1 MRSRAAAGIV
11 IFGRRAAGC
20 FKGAIKM
27 LGNMS
32 AVNRDFHPTTV
43 RRPVMA
49 DLKAQFETA
58 VAESKSL
65 PEKPDNMTLLKLYA
79 LYKQASSGDA
89 DGKRPGF
96 GDMVGRAKWDAWNG
110 LKGKSGDEA
119 MQEYIDLIES
129 LK

>member
-1 MRSRAAAGIV
+1 
-11 IFGRRAAGC
+11 
-20 FKGAIKM
+20 M
-27 LGNMS
+27 LAKIG
-32 AVNRDFHPTTV
+32 AVNRDFHYAFTPGDIT
-43 RRPVMA
+43 MA
-49 DLKAQFETA
+49 DLQKQFEQA
-58 VAESKSL
+58 VIDSKSL

-110 LKGKSGDEA
+110 LAGKSSDEA
-119 MQEYIDLIES
+119 KQEYVDLVES